1 MTSKVEEV
9 ARAIYHG
16 KPRNRPWEKLTPE
29 FQRQYHKQARAAIK
43 AMREPTKA
51 MEGAAHDEMEG
62 YGLGRYTP
70 IIPAYRGMIDAALRE
85 EGR

>member
-1 MTSKVEEV
+1 MSSKVEDV
-9 ARAIYHG
+9 ARAILAKVPLGYG
-16 KPRNRPWEKLTPE
+16 MTIAEADE
-29 FQRQYHKQARAAIK
+29 YARAAIA

-70 IIPAYRGMIDAALRE
+70 IISAYRGMIDAALRE